1 MVFEVKLSMSLKD
14 SYEKYRR
21 SGIFFVITGP
31 SGVGKTTI
39 MEHTLGRDER
49 LAYSISHTT
58 RDRRP
63 EEVDGEDYYFVDRE
77 EFERLKN
84 EDKFLEWAEIYG
96 DYYGT
101 SRGEIGRIKRE
112 GRDPFLDIDVQG
124 ADQLRADPSVDAVF
138 VFLAPPSLEELER
151 RIVNRGAESS
161 ETRKRRMKV
170 AREELSRIPEFDYLI
185 VNKKLERAVEELEA
199 VIKAERLKV

>member
-1 MVFEVKLSMSLKD
+1 MSTND
-14 SYEKYRR
+14 SYAEYRR
-21 SGIFFVITGP
+21 NGIFFVITGP

-39 MEHTLGRDER
+39 MDRTLERDER

-58 RDRRP
+58 RDKRP
-63 EEVDGEDYYFVDRE
+63 EEVDGEDYYFVDRG
-77 EFERLKN
+77 EFERFKK
-84 EDKFLEWAEIYG
+84 EDRFLEWAEIYG

-101 SRGEIGRIKRE
+101 SREEIDRIKSN

-138 VFLAPPSLEELER
+138 VFLAPPSLEELEK
-151 RIVNRGAESS
+151 RIVNRGAESPG
-161 ETRKRRMKV
+161 TREKRIQV

-185 VNKKLERAVEELEA
+185 VNEKLKRAVEELEA

>member
-1 MVFEVKLSMSLKD
+1 MLLHD
-14 SYEKYRR
+14 SYEEYRR
-21 SGIFFVITGP
+21 KEIFFVITGP

-39 MEHTLGRDER
+39 MDRVLGRDER

-58 RDRRP
+58 RDKRTD
-63 EEVDGEDYYFVDRE
+63 EVEGEDYFFVDRE
-77 EFERLKN
+77 EFERFRE
-84 EDKFLEWAEIYG
+84 EDRFLEWAEVYG

-101 SRGEIGRIKRE
+101 SRGEIDRIKRE

-124 ADQLRADPSVDAVF
+124 AKQLRSDPSVDAVF

-151 RIVNRGAESS
+151 RIADRGAESS
-161 ETRKRRMKV
+161 EIRERRMEV
-170 AREELSRIPEFDYLI
+170 AREEISRIPEFDYLI
-185 VNKKLERAVEELEA
+185 VNEELKKAVGDLEA

>member
-1 MVFEVKLSMSLKD
+1 MSLKD
-14 SYEKYRR
+14 SYESYRKN
-21 SGIFFVITGP
+21 GIFFVITGP

-39 MEHTLGRDER
+39 MDHTLKSDER
-49 LAYSISHTT
+49 LAYSTSHTT

-63 EEVDGEDYYFVDRE
+63 EEFDGEDYYFVERE
-77 EFERLKN
+77 EFERLKK
-84 EDKFLEWAEIYG
+84 EDGFLEWAEIYG

-101 SRGEIGRIKRE
+101 SRREIDRIKRE

-124 ADQLRADPSVDAVF
+124 AAQLRADPSVEAVF

-151 RIVNRGAESS
+151 RIVHRGAESP
-161 ETRKRRMKV
+161 EVREKRMEV
-170 AREELSRIPEFDYLI
+170 ARKELSRIPEFDYLI
-185 VNKKLERAVEELEA
+185 VNKKLKRAVEELEA

>member
-1 MVFEVKLSMSLKD
+1 MLLHD
-14 SYEKYRR
+14 SYEEYRR
-21 SGIFFVITGP
+21 KEIFFVITGP

-39 MEHTLGRDER
+39 MDQVLGRDER

-58 RDRRP
+58 RDKRTD
-63 EEVDGEDYYFVDRE
+63 EVEGEDYFFVDRE
-77 EFERLKN
+77 EFERFRE
-84 EDKFLEWAEIYG
+84 EDRFLEWAEVYG

-101 SRGEIGRIKRE
+101 SRGEIDRIKRE

-124 ADQLRADPSVDAVF
+124 AKQLRSDPSVDAVF

-151 RIVNRGAESS
+151 RIADRGAESS
-161 ETRKRRMKV
+161 EIRERRMEV
-170 AREELSRIPEFDYLI
+170 AREEISRIPEFDYLI
-185 VNKKLERAVEELEA
+185 LNEELKKAVGDLEA

>member
-1 MVFEVKLSMSLKD
+1 MSLKD
-14 SYEKYRR
+14 SYESYRKN
-21 SGIFFVITGP
+21 GIFFVITGP

-39 MEHTLGRDER
+39 MDHTLESDER

-77 EFERLKN
+77 EFEGFRK
-84 EDKFLEWAEIYG
+84 EDRFLEWAEIYG

-101 SRGEIGRIKRE
+101 SREEIDRIKRE

-124 ADQLRADPSVDAVF
+124 AAQLRADPSVNPVF

-151 RIVNRGAESS
+151 RIDNRGAESP
-161 ETRKRRMKV
+161 EVKEKRMGV

-185 VNKKLERAVEELEA
+185 VNEKLKRAVEELEA

>member
-1 MVFEVKLSMSLKD
+1 MSQND
-14 SYEKYRR
+14 SYEEHRR

-39 MEHTLGRDER
+39 MDHTLGSDGR
-49 LAYSISHTT
+49 LAYSVSHTT
-58 RDRRP
+58 RDKRP
-63 EEVDGEDYYFVDRE
+63 DEVEGEDYYFVDRE
-77 EFERLKN
+77 VFERFRK

-101 SRGEIGRIKRE
+101 SRKEIDRIKSE

-124 ADQLRADPSVDAVF
+124 AEQLRADPSVDAVF

-151 RIVNRGAESS
+151 RIVDRGAESP
-161 ETRKRRMKV
+161 ETMERRMEV
-170 AREELSRIPEFDYLI
+170 AQKELSRIPEFDYLI
-185 VNKKLERAVEELEA
+185 VNKKLKRAVGDLRA
-199 VIKAERLKV
+199 VIRAERLKV

>member
-1 MVFEVKLSMSLKD
+1 MSLND
-14 SYEKYRR
+14 SYEEYRR
-21 SGIFFVITGP
+21 KEIFFVITGP

-39 MEHTLGRDER
+39 MDQVLGRDER

-58 RDRRP
+58 RDKRTD
-63 EEVDGEDYYFVDRE
+63 EVEGEDYYFVDRE
-77 EFERLKN
+77 EFERFRE
-84 EDKFLEWAEIYG
+84 EDRFLEWAEVYG

-101 SRGEIGRIKRE
+101 SRGEIDRIKRE

-124 ADQLRADPSVDAVF
+124 AKQLRSDPSVDAVF

-151 RIVNRGAESS
+151 RISVRGAESS
-161 ETRKRRMKV
+161 ETRERRMRV
-170 AREELSRIPEFDYLI
+170 AREEISRIPEFDYLI
-185 VNKKLERAVEELEA
+185 VNEELKKAVGDLEA